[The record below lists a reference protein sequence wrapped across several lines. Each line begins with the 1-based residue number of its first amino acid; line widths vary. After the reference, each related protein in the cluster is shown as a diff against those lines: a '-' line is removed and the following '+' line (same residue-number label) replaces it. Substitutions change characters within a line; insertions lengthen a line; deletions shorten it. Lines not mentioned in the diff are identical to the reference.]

1 MVEVTQEMPRALL
14 EQSCCIGLIGK
25 NGVIDC
31 ETRAEAEELLDWLC
45 DGRAAQTTALA
56 AKEAENAELRAKVE
70 RLPDYIELFRIIR
83 AAGRSDRE
91 KARAVFAA
99 ISLTLAETQT

>member
-1 MVEVTQEMPRALL
+1 MVEVMQEDREAAARI
-14 EQSCCIGLIGK
+14 IGLSG
-25 NGVIDC
+25 
-31 ETRAEAEELLDWLC
+31 EYLEAERAILGLLD
-45 DGRAAQTTALA
+45 RNHVVQAFARHRTTALA

-70 RLPDYIELFRIIR
+70 SLPDYIELFRIIR

-99 ISLTLAETQT
+99 ISPTLAETQT